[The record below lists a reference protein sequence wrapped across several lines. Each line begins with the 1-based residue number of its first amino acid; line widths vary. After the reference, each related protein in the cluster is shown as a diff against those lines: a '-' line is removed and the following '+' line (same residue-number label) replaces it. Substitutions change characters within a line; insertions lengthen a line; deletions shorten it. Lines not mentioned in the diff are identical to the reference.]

1 MQKTNILSTLTIDEQ
16 NTLYNEMFHAL
27 VKQIIADYQS
37 GKTDAL
43 EDLLLTN
50 IDITQLI
57 NYLPEEV
64 QSKYAFFLLPLEL
77 RTKY

>member
-1 MQKTNILSTLTIDEQ
+1 MQKPSILSTLTIDEQ
-16 NTLYNEMFHAL
+16 NALYNEMFHAL

-37 GKTDAL
+37 GKTDVL
-43 EDLLLTN
+43 EDFLLSH
-50 IDITQLI
+50 IDIMHII